1 MSSAQTIVF
10 FGRKSKKLHRF
21 FVFLSQLDTI
31 VILLINSFDSW
42 VLTSNVL
49 ILSISSSSNTI
60 RYGYSFAYEKIST
73 MPPLIEYCPGSV
85 TKSTAS
91 NFSFSSNDSNFS
103 ISIVV
108 FISKEIVFLINSD
121 LLITFSDKASGYV
134 IMIFFLLLL
143 SLFRTSDLSNMFE
156 LLDSLNWND
165 LLCEAGK
172 KSTTFF

>member
-1 MSSAQTIVF
+1 
-10 FGRKSKKLHRF
+10 
-21 FVFLSQLDTI
+21 
-31 VILLINSFDSW
+31 
-42 VLTSNVL
+42 
-49 ILSISSSSNTI
+49 
-60 RYGYSFAYEKIST
+60 

-121 LLITFSDKASGYV
+121 LLITFSNKASGYV

-143 SLFRTSDLSNMFE
+143 SLFRTSDLSKMFE
-156 LLDSLNWND
+156 LLDSL
-165 LLCEAGK
+165 
-172 KSTTFF
+172 S